1 MKTFK
6 LVELTLYPTDQGSVE
21 GKEMKLAE
29 GLIINKE
36 EDNEWVLEAVLGKT
50 DLDYVQTLSESR
62 KVQLAEVRI
71 TKPENRPALFV
82 IQVQEVN
89 DLEEEGNV
97 IMKGSLAREDRMD
110 LLTSISKLRKD
121 GLGED
126 EILSSRVGAAE

>member
-6 LVELTLYPTDQGSVE
+6 LVELTLYPTDQGSAQ
-21 GKEMKLAE
+21 GKEMKLTE

-50 DLDYVQTLSESR
+50 DLDYVQTLSENR

-97 IMKGSLAREDRMD
+97 IMKGSLAREDRLD

-126 EILSSRVGAAE
+126 EILSSRFGSAE